1 MSKKTK
7 KFRTEVKELL
17 NLVISSLYS
26 NRDIFLRE
34 LLSNSSDAIDK
45 ARFES
50 LSDKSILEDD
60 SDWKIKIVPDKEART
75 ITIIDNG
82 IGMNVEDVENNIGT
96 IAKSGTKAFMQK
108 LQESKE
114 ADVPEMIGQFGV
126 GFYSSFIIAD
136 KVEVVTRKAGTP
148 ASEGVKWTSQGT
160 GSYSIEEIEKAG
172 RGTEITLFLKEDT
185 DEFLEEWKI
194 RKIVKTYSDYIE
206 YPVTMDVVHSE
217 KPKDDE
223 GKVIEDADP
232 IETIEEQTL
241 NSQKALWTRSKSDIS
256 EEEYKEFYK
265 HISGDF
271 GNPLETI
278 HFNVEGNFEFS
289 AVLFL
294 PEKAPFDLF
303 MQQDKKGVH
312 LYVKRVFI
320 MDDCKAL
327 MPDYLRFVKGVVDS
341 ADLPLNV
348 SREILQEDKLIGK
361 IQNNLVKKV
370 LDSLKTMMKKD
381 YDKYVGF
388 YKEFGKVI
396 KEGMHS
402 DFANKDK
409 IQDLMLFESSSTKEG
424 EYVSLKQYVEKMPE
438 EQKEIYYITGQ
449 SRSAV
454 ENSPHIEIFKKK
466 GFEVLFLVDP
476 IDEWVTQSLHE
487 YDGKA
492 VKSIVK
498 GDVNLD
504 EKDEEEAKKEAEE
517 FKTPLEAIQKAL
529 DEDVKEVRFSNR
541 LTDSPCC
548 LVADEYAM
556 SANMERIM
564 QSMNQEMPKQKRIF
578 ELNKDHA
585 VIKKVLDLAG
595 KESSTE
601 ELKEYTSILYN
612 QALLMEGSPIQDPA
626 SFAQKVTKLLEGSLS

>member
-60 SDWKIKIVPDKEART
+60 SDWKIKIVPDKEAGT
-75 ITIIDNG
+75 IKIIDNG
-82 IGMNVEDVENNIGT
+82 IGMNAEDVESNIGT

-108 LQESKE
+108 LQESQE
-114 ADVPEMIGQFGV
+114 SDVPEMIGQFGV

-136 KVEVVTRKAGTP
+136 KVEVITRKAGTP
-148 ASEGVKWTSQGT
+148 PSEGVKWTSEGT
-160 GSYSIEEIEKAG
+160 GSYSIEEIEKAS

-223 GKVIEDADP
+223 GKVIDDAEA

-241 NSQKALWTRSKSDIS
+241 NSQKALWTRNKSDIS

-271 GNPLETI
+271 GEPLETI
-278 HFNVEGNFEFS
+278 HFNVEGNFEFN
-289 AVLFL
+289 AILFL
-294 PEKAPFDLF
+294 PEKAPYDLF

-370 LDSLKTMMKKD
+370 LDSLKKMMKKD
-381 YDKYVGF
+381 YDKYVNF

-402 DFANKDK
+402 DFFNKEK
-409 IQDLMLFESSSTKEG
+409 IQDLMLFESSSTTVG
-424 EYVSLKQYVEKMPE
+424 EFTSLKKYVEKMPE
-438 EQKEIYYITGQ
+438 DQKEIYYITGQ
-449 SRSAV
+449 SRAAV

-466 GFEVLFLVDP
+466 GYEVLFLVDP

-504 EKDEEEAKKEAEE
+504 DRDEEETKKEAEE

-548 LVADEYAM
+548 LVADDYAM

-578 ELNKDHA
+578 ELNKDHS

-595 KESSTE
+595 KESSAD

>member
-60 SDWKIKIVPDKEART
+60 SDWKIKIVPNKTERT
-75 ITIIDNG
+75 VSIIDNG

-108 LQESKE
+108 LEESKE
-114 ADVPEMIGQFGV
+114 SDIPEMIGQFGV

-136 KVEVVTRKAGTP
+136 KVEVLTRKAGEP
-148 ASEGVKWTSQGT
+148 ASAGVKWTSTGT
-160 GSYSIEEIEKAG
+160 GSYSIEDIEKES
-172 RGTEITLFLKEDT
+172 RGTEIKLFLKDDT

-206 YPVTMDVVHSE
+206 YPVTMDIVHSE

-223 GKVIEDADP
+223 GKVIEDAEAV
-232 IETIEEQTL
+232 ETIEEQTL
-241 NSQKALWTRSKSDIS
+241 NSQKALWTRSKNDIS
-256 EEEYKEFYK
+256 DDEYKEFYK

-271 GNPLETI
+271 GEPLETI
-278 HFNVEGNFEFS
+278 HFNVEGNFEFN

-303 MQQDKKGVH
+303 MNSEKKGVH

-327 MPDYLRFVKGVVDS
+327 MPEYLRFVKGVVDS

-370 LDSLKTMMKKD
+370 LDTLKVMMKKD
-381 YDKYVGF
+381 YDKYLKF
-388 YKEFGKVI
+388 YEEFGKVL

-402 DFANKDK
+402 DFANKEK
-409 IQDLMLFESSSTKEG
+409 IQDLMLFESSSTNAG
-424 EYVSLKQYVEKMPE
+424 EYISLKKYVERMPSD
-438 EQKEIYYITGQ
+438 QKEIYYITGT
-449 SRSAV
+449 SRSSV
-454 ENSPHIEIFKKK
+454 ENSPHLEIFKKK
-466 GFEVLFLVDP
+466 GFEVLFLTDP
-476 IDEWVTQSLHE
+476 IDEWVTQSLFE
-487 YDGKA
+487 YDSKA

-504 EKDEEEAKKEAEE
+504 EKDEEDAKKEAEE
-517 FKTPLEAIQKAL
+517 YKTPLEAIQKVL

-556 SANMERIM
+556 SANMERLM
-564 QSMNQEMPKQKRIF
+564 QSMNQEIPKQKRIF

-585 VIKKVLDLAG
+585 VIQKVLELAG
-595 KESSTE
+595 KESSSE
-601 ELKEYTSILYN
+601 ELEEYTNILYN
-612 QALLMEGSPIQDPA
+612 QALLVEGSPIQDP
-626 SFAQKVTKLLEGSLS
+626 SGFAQKVTKLLQNSLA

>member
-1 MSKKTK
+1 
-7 KFRTEVKELL
+7 
-17 NLVISSLYS
+17 
-26 NRDIFLRE
+26 
-34 LLSNSSDAIDK
+34 
-45 ARFES
+45 
-50 LSDKSILEDD
+50 
-60 SDWKIKIVPDKEART
+60 
-75 ITIIDNG
+75 
-82 IGMNVEDVENNIGT
+82 
-96 IAKSGTKAFMQK
+96 
-108 LQESKE
+108 
-114 ADVPEMIGQFGV
+114 
-126 GFYSSFIIAD
+126 
-136 KVEVVTRKAGTP
+136 
-148 ASEGVKWTSQGT
+148 
-160 GSYSIEEIEKAG
+160 
-172 RGTEITLFLKEDT
+172 
-185 DEFLEEWKI
+185 
-194 RKIVKTYSDYIE
+194 
-206 YPVTMDVVHSE
+206 
-217 KPKDDE
+217 
-223 GKVIEDADP
+223 
-232 IETIEEQTL
+232 
-241 NSQKALWTRSKSDIS
+241 
-256 EEEYKEFYK
+256 
-265 HISGDF
+265 
-271 GNPLETI
+271 
-278 HFNVEGNFEFS
+278 
-289 AVLFL
+289 
-294 PEKAPFDLF
+294 
-303 MQQDKKGVH
+303 
-312 LYVKRVFI
+312 
-320 MDDCKAL
+320 
-327 MPDYLRFVKGVVDS
+327 
-341 ADLPLNV
+341 
-348 SREILQEDKLIGK
+348 LIGK

-487 YDGKA
+487 YDGKP